1 VGGQGKGLMPGQA
14 TYESFVVSV
23 ETALSHQ
30 LQPLIGTA
38 KSDTSSRSVICFDA
52 VDDSDRIAGL
62 PCLHFFH
69 SNCFDGMCS
78 AGIARCPLCRRS
90 VLTLQEDE
98 VKLGL

>member
-1 VGGQGKGLMPGQA
+1 VGGWGKGLVPGQA
-14 TYESFVVSV
+14 ACRSFVVSV
-23 ETALSHQ
+23 ETVLSHQ

-38 KSDTSSRSVICFDA
+38 KSDTSSRRVICFDA

-78 AGIARCPLCRRS
+78 AGTTRCPLCQNAM
-90 VLTLQEDE
+90 LTLQEDE
-98 VKLGL
+98 VKLGP

>member
-1 VGGQGKGLMPGQA
+1 MGDQGEDLMPGQA
-14 TYESFVVSV
+14 AYESFVVSV

-38 KSDTSSRSVICFDA
+38 ESDTSSHSVICFDA

-62 PCLHFFH
+62 SCLHFFH

-78 AGIARCPLCRRS
+78 AGIARCPLCRRP

-98 VKLGL
+98 VKQGS

>member
-1 VGGQGKGLMPGQA
+1 VGGQGKGLMPGQVA
-14 TYESFVVSV
+14 YRSFVVSV

-38 KSDTSSRSVICFDA
+38 KSDTSSHSVICFDA
-52 VDDSDRIAGL
+52 VDNSDRIVGL
-62 PCLHFFH
+62 SCLHFFH

-78 AGIARCPLCRRS
+78 AGITRCPMCQRP

-98 VKLGL
+98 VKPRP